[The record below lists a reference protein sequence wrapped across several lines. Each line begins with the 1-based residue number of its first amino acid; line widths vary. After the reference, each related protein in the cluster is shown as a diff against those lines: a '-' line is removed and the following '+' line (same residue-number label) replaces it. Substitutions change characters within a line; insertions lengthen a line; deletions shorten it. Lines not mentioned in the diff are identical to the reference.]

1 MRVSIVTISF
11 NQARYLPR
19 AIASVLSQ
27 DYPDI
32 EYIVVDPGSTDG
44 SRAVIDRYADR
55 IAHLILDPD
64 DGPADGLNHGFA
76 RAAGDIVAYIN
87 ADDALLPGAV
97 REAVDYLTAN
107 PDVDVVYG
115 DGYIVDADGRV
126 RRTMESTPLNLP
138 RYAYLIGMILQ
149 QATFIRKSAM
159 DRVGGFNPANRTC
172 WDGELIIDIA
182 LTGATIRHVRRWWGL
197 FADYPETISG
207 SQKLRDLA
215 VVNTAHMFR
224 KVHGRER
231 RPADRLIRRLA
242 WVESWF
248 RNPGRT
254 LRRVREVITGPP
266 RLRIVE
272 GAGSRIELVPDE

>member
-19 AIASVLSQ
+19 AMASVLSQ
-27 DYPDI
+27 DYSDI

-44 SRAVIDRYADR
+44 SLEIIDRYAHR
-55 IAHLILDPD
+55 LAHVVLDPD

-76 RAAGDIVAYIN
+76 LATGDIVAYIN

-115 DGYIVDADGRV
+115 DGYIVDAEGGV
-126 RRTMESTPLNLP
+126 VRTMESTPLNLR
-138 RYAYLIGMILQ
+138 RYAYQIGMILQ
-149 QATFIRKSAM
+149 QATFIRRSAM
-159 DRVGGFNPANRTC
+159 DRVGGFNAANRTC

-182 LTGATIRHVRRWWGL
+182 LTGARIRHVRKWWGL

-207 SQKLRDLA
+207 SQRLRDVA
-215 VVNTAHMFR
+215 VLNTAHMFR
-224 KVHGRER
+224 KVHGRDR
-231 RPADRLIRRLA
+231 GPADGLIRRVA

-248 RNPGRT
+248 ATPGRT
-254 LRRVREVITGPP
+254 LRRLREIVTGPP
-266 RLRIVE
+266 RLRVVE
-272 GAGSRIELVPDE
+272 GDDSRIELVVDQ

>member
-11 NQARYLPR
+11 NQARYLAR

-44 SRAVIDRYADR
+44 SRAIIERYKHRLAR
-55 IAHLILDPD
+55 VVFDPD

-76 RAAGDIVAYIN
+76 HATGDIVAYIN

-115 DGYIVDADGRV
+115 DGYIVDAEGRV
-126 RRTMESTPLNLP
+126 VRAMESTPLNLR
-138 RYAYLIGMILQ
+138 RYSYQIGMILQ
-149 QATFIRKSAM
+149 QATFIRRSAM
-159 DRVGGFNPANRTC
+159 DRVGGFNAANRTC

-182 LTGATIRHVRRWWGL
+182 LTGATIRHVRKWWGL
-197 FADYPETISG
+197 FADYPGTISA
-207 SQKLRDLA
+207 SQRLRDVA
-215 VVNTAHMFR
+215 VLNTAHMFR
-224 KVHGRER
+224 KVHGRDR
-231 RPADRLIRRLA
+231 RATDRLVRRLA
-242 WVESWF
+242 HMESWF
-248 RNPGRT
+248 ATPGRT
-254 LRRVREVITGPP
+254 LRRLREIITGPP

-272 GAGSRIELVPDE
+272 LDGSRVELVADE